1 MEVTPYSGVDDAD
14 AFTPKLVAEPTW
26 KLLLVPRELLNV
38 AVPLPLKE
46 TEPGD
51 EAEIV
56 NWSALAGLL
65 PRATAT
71 ALESA
76 AASRRGLLMGL
87 QPIES
92 VLTLTRQP
100 PYLRRILRIV

>member
-1 MEVTPYSGVDDAD
+1 MDDAD
-14 AFTPKLVAEPTW
+14 AFTPRLVAEPTW
-26 KLLLVPRELLNV
+26 KLLLVPSELLNV

-76 AASRRGLLMGL
+76 AASRSGLLMGL
-87 QPIES
+87 QPVES
-92 VLTLTRQP
+92 LLANTRLQTH
-100 PYLRRILRIV
+100 ISTG

>member
-1 MEVTPYSGVDDAD
+1 MDDAD
-14 AFTPKLVAEPTW
+14 AFTPRLVAEPTW
-26 KLLLVPRELLNV
+26 KLLLVPSELLNV

-76 AASRRGLLMGL
+76 AASRSGFLMGL
-87 QPIES
+87 QPFER
-92 VLTLTRQP
+92 VLTHIRQHIHIRP
-100 PYLRRILRIV
+100 GLPIKRAQVYLI